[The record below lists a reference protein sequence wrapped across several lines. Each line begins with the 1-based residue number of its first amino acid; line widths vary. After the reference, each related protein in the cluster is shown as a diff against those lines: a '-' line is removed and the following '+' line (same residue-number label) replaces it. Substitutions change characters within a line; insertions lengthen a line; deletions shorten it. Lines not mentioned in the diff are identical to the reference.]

1 MANWDEDQVDEGGD
15 EDTFNDDIPYDD
27 DEHIDWDNN
36 DEPEG
41 AD

>member
-15 EDTFNDDIPYDD
+15 EDTFEDMPYDD

>member
-1 MANWDEDQVDEGGD
+1 MNRWDEEDQTDEGEID
-15 EDTFNDDIPYDD
+15 DTPYDD

-36 DEPEG
+36 EEPEG